1 MNAKTFS
8 SLLRTR
14 TELFKKKRK
23 KRSQPLP
30 ISHPNWCGC
39 VEARSTRHPKVPPSV
54 LSVFFQEK
62 KKKGRHRRGAGS
74 NHHCAGSWKAT
85 AKKRKAIGLDL
96 SDTTRITSQLQIHF
110 APPPPQPRNVI
121 KRGDRKSST
130 DKGRRGDANSQPE
143 SISIDWAPKEE
154 RDVTGRENIIHFLDA
169 TTPFLLS
176 IHLCPVI
183 KSRKKKEERKW
194 PSLSLSFPLQPPT
207 FT

>member
-1 MNAKTFS
+1 MLRLFLPYSVHERNS
-8 SLLRTR
+8 S
-14 TELFKKKRK
+14 KRK
-23 KRSQPLP
+23 EKEEPTASDQSSELVRMRWGAIDTP
-30 ISHPNWCGC
+30 
-39 VEARSTRHPKVPPSV
+39 PKSSSFCAVSF
-54 LSVFFQEK
+54 LSRKK

-96 SDTTRITSQLQIHF
+96 SDTTRITSQLQIHC
-110 APPPPQPRNVI
+110 APPQPRNVI

-183 KSRKKKEERKW
+183 KSRKKKRGKKMAI
-194 PSLSLSFPLQPPT
+194 PLSLSFPLQPPT